1 MDENNFNKMI
11 NNKFGTYVIENSL
24 ELINKMNKDY
34 FINSNKE
41 DDSNSNSNSLSDDDE
56 QITFE
61 EFIKLKNKIY
71 SVVQN
76 NSIAKEKKKIVKLIK
91 F

>member
-24 ELINKMNKDY
+24 ELINKMNKNF

-91 F
+91 I

>member
-1 MDENNFNKMI
+1 
-11 NNKFGTYVIENSL
+11 
-24 ELINKMNKDY
+24 MNKDY

-56 QITFE
+56 QINFD
-61 EFIKLKNKIY
+61 EFIQLKNKIY

-76 NSIAKEKKKIVKLIK
+76 NSIAKEKKKIAKLIK
-91 F
+91 V